1 MNKKYEIIYKKK
13 SVIYSEDALIYA
25 LYENYISQESEVFFK
40 FTHNLEIKN
49 QRGWDY
55 WCVPDI
61 DVIEV
66 KKDKTTIAYEL
77 KGARKYKKNEI
88 NWPGFYDGIGQ
99 AMAYLELPKLAINY
113 EYKNCG
119 GAFDFIYLVHAMPDE
134 KFMKDGKRI
143 FDLLPLGFIIALPDG
158 SFIKAKDASK
168 NPLCDSK
175 MKLHFLKNLQSLKK
189 YSINSRVFERINQRG
204 SEYFSRWQIVTD

>member
-1 MNKKYEIIYKKK
+1 MPNMKTAIYN
-13 SVIYSEDALIYA
+13 EDALIYA
-25 LYENYISQESEVFFK
+25 LYKNYISQESKVFFK

-77 KGARKYKKNEI
+77 KGARKYKQNEI

-99 AMAYLELPKLAINY
+99 ALAYLGLPKFVVNGNY
-113 EYKNCG
+113 KSYG
-119 GAFDFIYLVHAMPDE
+119 GAFDFIYLVHARPDE
-134 KFMKDGKRI
+134 KIEKYEKRI
-143 FDLLPLGFIIALPDG
+143 FDLLPLGFIISLPDG
-158 SFIKAKDASK
+158 SFIKTKDAPK

-175 MKLHFLKNLQSLKK
+175 MKSHFLKNLQLLKK
-189 YSINSRVFERINQRG
+189 YSTNSRVFERIKQRG
-204 SEYFSRWQIVTD
+204 DEYFNL